1 MIMSFHLW
9 LSFFAACWVI
19 SLFPGAGAI
28 ASMSNGLS
36 HGFLRGLWNILGLQ
50 LALMLQILIVATG
63 LGMLLTTFPMIFL
76 AVKWLGVLYLI
87 YLAYMQ
93 WKAPVN
99 QIAIKTDQQQFS
111 SPLAVFKGF
120 LINISNPKAIV
131 FFLAIFP
138 QFIDPQAPQLK
149 QYVIM
154 MLTMIPIDV
163 IVMLGYT
170 GLASKASNLFQSYK
184 KLKFVNRFFA
194 SMYGVA
200 AMLLS
205 LVRQKI

>member
-1 MIMSFHLW
+1 MSFHLW

-50 LALMLQILIVATG
+50 LALLLQILIVATG
-63 LGMLLTTFPMIFL
+63 LGMLLNTFPVIFL

-87 YLAYMQ
+87 YLAYIQ

-99 QIAIKTDQQQFS
+99 RIAIHKDQQQFS
-111 SPLAVFKGF
+111 GSMAIFKGF

-138 QFIDPQAPQLK
+138 QFIDPKAPQFK
-149 QYVIM
+149 QYMIM
-154 MLTMIPIDV
+154 ALTMIPIDV

-170 GLASKASNLFQSYK
+170 GLASKASSVFQSYK
-184 KLKFVNRFFA
+184 KLKIVNRFFA

>member
-1 MIMSFHLW
+1 MSLHLW

-36 HGFLRGLWNILGLQ
+36 HGFMRGLWNILGLQ

-76 AVKWLGVLYLI
+76 AVKWLGVIYLI

-93 WKAPVN
+93 WKAPVH
-99 QIAIKTDQQQFS
+99 QISIKADHQQFS
-111 SPLAVFKGF
+111 SPMAVFKGF

-138 QFIDPQAPQLK
+138 QFIDPKAPQFK
-149 QYVIM
+149 QYFIM

-170 GLASKASNLFQSYK
+170 GLASKASTLFQSAK
-184 KLKFVNRFFA
+184 KLKMVNRFFA

-205 LVRQKI
+205 LVRQKV

>member
-1 MIMSFHLW
+1 MSFHLW

-50 LALMLQILIVATG
+50 LALLLQILIVATG
-63 LGMLLTTFPMIFL
+63 LGMLLNAFPVIFL

-99 QIAIKTDQQQFS
+99 RIAIHKDQQQFS
-111 SPLAVFKGF
+111 GSMTTFKGF

-138 QFIDPQAPQLK
+138 QFIDLKAPQFK
-149 QYVIM
+149 QYTIM
-154 MLTMIPIDV
+154 ALTMIPIDV

-170 GLASKASNLFQSYK
+170 GLASKASSVFQSYK
-184 KLKFVNRFFA
+184 KLKIVNRFFA

>member
-1 MIMSFHLW
+1 MSFHLW

-50 LALMLQILIVATG
+50 LALLLQILIVATG
-63 LGMLLTTFPMIFL
+63 LGMLLNAFPVIFL

-99 QIAIKTDQQQFS
+99 RIAIHKDQQQFS
-111 SPLAVFKGF
+111 GPMATFKGF

-138 QFIDPQAPQLK
+138 QFIDLKAPQFK
-149 QYVIM
+149 QYMIM
-154 MLTMIPIDV
+154 ALTMIPIDV

-170 GLASKASNLFQSYK
+170 GLASKASSMFQSYK
-184 KLKFVNRFFA
+184 KLKIVNRFFA

>member
-1 MIMSFHLW
+1 MSFHLW
-9 LSFFAACWVI
+9 LSFFAACWII

-36 HGFLRGLWNILGLQ
+36 HGFVRGLWNILGLQ
-50 LALMLQILIVATG
+50 LALLLQILIVATG
-63 LGMLLTTFPMIFL
+63 LGMLLNTFPMIFL
-76 AVKWLGVLYLI
+76 AVKWVGVLYLI

-93 WKAPVN
+93 WKAPIN
-99 QIAIKTDQQQFS
+99 RIAIQKDQQQFS
-111 SPLAVFKGF
+111 GPMATFKGF

-138 QFIDPQAPQLK
+138 QFIDPKAPQFK
-149 QYVIM
+149 QYLIM
-154 MLTMIPIDV
+154 ILTMIPIDV
-163 IVMLGYT
+163 VVMLGYT
-170 GLASKASNLFQSYK
+170 GLASKASDLFQSYK
-184 KLKFVNRFFA
+184 KLKMVNRFFA

>member
-1 MIMSFHLW
+1 MSFHLW

-28 ASMSNGLS
+28 TSMSNGLS

-50 LALMLQILIVATG
+50 LALLLQILIVATG
-63 LGMLLTTFPMIFL
+63 LGMLLNTFPVIFL
-76 AVKWLGVLYLI
+76 AVKWLGVLYLV
-87 YLAYMQ
+87 YLAYIQ

-99 QIAIKTDQQQFS
+99 RIAIHKDQQQFS
-111 SPLAVFKGF
+111 GSMATLKGF

-138 QFIDPQAPQLK
+138 QFIDPKAPQFK
-149 QYVIM
+149 QYMIM
-154 MLTMIPIDV
+154 ALTMIPIDV

-170 GLASKASNLFQSYK
+170 GLASKASSVFQSYK
-184 KLKFVNRFFA
+184 KLKIVNRFFA

>member
-1 MIMSFHLW
+1 MSFHLW

-50 LALMLQILIVATG
+50 LALLLQILIVATG
-63 LGMLLTTFPMIFL
+63 LGMLLNAFPVIFL

-99 QIAIKTDQQQFS
+99 RIAIHKDQQQFS
-111 SPLAVFKGF
+111 GSMATFKGF

-138 QFIDPQAPQLK
+138 QFIDLKAPQFK
-149 QYVIM
+149 QYTIM
-154 MLTMIPIDV
+154 ALTMIPIDV

-170 GLASKASNLFQSYK
+170 GLASKASSVFQSYK
-184 KLKFVNRFFA
+184 KLKIVNRFFA